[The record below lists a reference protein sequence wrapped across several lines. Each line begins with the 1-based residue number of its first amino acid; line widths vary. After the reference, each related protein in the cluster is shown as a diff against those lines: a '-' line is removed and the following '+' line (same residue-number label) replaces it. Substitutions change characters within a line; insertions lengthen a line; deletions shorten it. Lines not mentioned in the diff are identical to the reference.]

1 MSMFFYTVH
10 CVILNN
16 YFVYYKYMNHGEK
29 QSLKKVLPLKQHFTK
44 HIKMLKDINIKHR
57 GYYFVNNMI
66 DLKDFDGNKFK
77 IGQEKLQ
84 AHWYL

>member
-1 MSMFFYTVH
+1 
-10 CVILNN
+10 
-16 YFVYYKYMNHGEK
+16 
-29 QSLKKVLPLKQHFTK
+29 
-44 HIKMLKDINIKHR
+44 MLKDINIKHR

-66 DLKDFDGNKFK
+66 DLKDFDGKKFK